1 MSVAIKHTL
10 GNTGY
15 FIRYYWKRILI
26 ALAMVFVLCG
36 GIAFAD
42 SWDDK
47 AETEGETLLSI
58 SYGFINDILNPKIL
72 TETGELLEIGYDGSE
87 ISVGP
92 YTSSGAG
99 AILDSIFKVSC
110 VVAVI
115 VLCISF
121 LTDLAMMRQN
131 DITEENVIRKLFM
144 FVVGYLLIVNSMKIC
159 IAIAD
164 TGTWVTQ
171 HVTASVTMDVNNSAD
186 EIKENMWTESHT
198 TETLEASGQRVKW
211 TERLGNFVG
220 DFGTKMGFIVQ
231 LIFPSL
237 AMKLAW
243 VIASVV
249 CFSRA
254 IELFLMSAFSPLAFM
269 DSNTMDSLTN
279 SPAWRFLKNILAISI
294 QGAVITGT
302 IAIASSMMGSI
313 VNASSSSMGEFMEQ
327 SIQIIMIIFAEVSL
341 IVRSQGIAKS
351 VLAIG

>member
-1 MSVAIKHTL
+1 MGSALKHTH

-26 ALAMVFVLCG
+26 ALMMVLVLFG

-42 SWDDK
+42 TWDDK
-47 AETEGETLLSI
+47 AEAEGETLLSI
-58 SYGFINDILNPKIL
+58 SYGFINDILNPKVL

-144 FVVGYLLIVNSMKIC
+144 FVVGYLLIANSMKIC

-211 TERLGNFVG
+211 YEKLGNSVG

>member
-186 EIKENMWTESHT
+186 EIKEIC
-198 TETLEASGQRVKW
+198 GQRVILQ
-211 TERLGNFVG
+211 RLLKLPVRELNG
-220 DFGTKMGFIVQ
+220 MR
-231 LIFPSL
+231 SL
-237 AMKLAW
+237 EILSGILELRW
-243 VIASVV
+243 AS
-249 CFSRA
+249 
-254 IELFLMSAFSPLAFM
+254 L
-269 DSNTMDSLTN
+269 
-279 SPAWRFLKNILAISI
+279 
-294 QGAVITGT
+294 
-302 IAIASSMMGSI
+302 
-313 VNASSSSMGEFMEQ
+313 SSSYSRH
-327 SIQIIMIIFAEVSL
+327 L
-341 IVRSQGIAKS
+341 
-351 VLAIG
+351 L

>member
-131 DITEENVIRKLFM
+131 DITEENVIK
-144 FVVGYLLIVNSMKIC
+144 
-159 IAIAD
+159 
-164 TGTWVTQ
+164 
-171 HVTASVTMDVNNSAD
+171 
-186 EIKENMWTESHT
+186 
-198 TETLEASGQRVKW
+198 
-211 TERLGNFVG
+211 
-220 DFGTKMGFIVQ
+220 
-231 LIFPSL
+231 
-237 AMKLAW
+237 
-243 VIASVV
+243 
-249 CFSRA
+249 
-254 IELFLMSAFSPLAFM
+254 
-269 DSNTMDSLTN
+269 
-279 SPAWRFLKNILAISI
+279 
-294 QGAVITGT
+294 
-302 IAIASSMMGSI
+302 
-313 VNASSSSMGEFMEQ
+313 
-327 SIQIIMIIFAEVSL
+327 
-341 IVRSQGIAKS
+341 
-351 VLAIG
+351 